1 MVAVV
6 VLVPKMEGVE
16 EVPNSEPDAV
26 VLVATADPNIGV
38 EEMFETPN
46 NDVVAAVVVDGT
58 EAPPNKPV
66 DTVVVPLDNEA
77 VVVDGVPNNPL
88 DGTLLREEL
97 KIVALVAVV
106 ALSEGF
112 DAPKSPDEVVA
123 RAPNRPVEGAD
134 VDPNIDE
141 LLALDIFVDVPTP
154 SVPDAVVFRRNGVVE
169 LVFAGVPN
177 KPAFEVDVLGV
188 ELNNEPVGFA
198 WNKERLPVEVVE
210 EPNKEG
216 AEVVVV
222 DEPNN
227 RPPDD
232 VVPPPNKEDVDVKPP
247 KIPDGAVVVPDVD
260 EPNNDDV
267 VVLEPKKI
275 Y

>member
-1 MVAVV
+1 MGGVA
-6 VLVPKMEGVE
+6 

-26 VLVATADPNIGV
+26 VLVETADPNIGV
-38 EEMFETPN
+38 EETFETPN
-46 NDVVAAVVVDGT
+46 SDVVAAVVVDGT
-58 EAPPNKPV
+58 EPPPNKPV
-66 DTVVVPLDNEA
+66 DTVVAPPDNEA

-88 DGTLLREEL
+88 DGRLLIEEL
-97 KIVALVAVV
+97 KTAVLVVVV

-112 DAPKSPDEVVA
+112 DIPKSPDEVVA
-123 RAPNRPVEGAD
+123 GAPNRPVEGAD
-134 VDPNIDE
+134 ADPNIDE
-141 LLALDIFVDVPTP
+141 LLAPHIFVDAPVA
-154 SVPDAVVFRRNGVVE
+154 SVLDADELKRNVE
-169 LVFAGVPN
+169 LVFAGVAN
-177 KPAFEVDVLGV
+177 KQAFEVDVLGV
-188 ELNNEPVGFA
+188 ELNNELVGFA

-216 AEVVVV
+216 AEAVIV

-260 EPNNDDV
+260 EPNNDV
-267 VVLEPKKI
+267 AVLEPKKHI
-275 Y
+275 SWRKAMKPNWM